1 MTVKLEGI
9 MPAIVTPFTKG
20 GKDVDYDKACGLAEV
35 LAKRG
40 VHGVYVCGTTGEGML
55 MTLEERKRI
64 VEELVRAVGKKLN
77 VVAQTGCFDTA
88 STIELTAAAH
98 EAGAKACGLI
108 TPGFYAY
115 DDEALRRHF
124 HAVAKA
130 VPRCPILLYDLPA
143 CARNALSPALI
154 LQLASEI
161 PNMVG
166 IKESNQNMANFGQ
179 IAAGKPKG
187 FNLING
193 ADEYTYQAYLTGATG
208 TVSSTANVVPELFL
222 GIWDNVR
229 KGDVKKAWQ
238 FQTKLQDACRLFQ
251 YGSLVAYYKEGLRL
265 RGFDAGFVRPPQR
278 ELSAKERKVFAE
290 AFEKGGFG
298 G

>member
-1 MTVKLEGI
+1 

-20 GKDVDYDKACGLAEV
+20 GRDVDYDKACALAAR
-35 LAKRG
+35 LAKQN
-40 VHGVYVCGTTGEGML
+40 VHGIYVCGTTGEGML
-55 MTLEERKRI
+55 MTLEERKR
-64 VEELVRAVGKKLN
+64 LVRELAEAVGEHIN

-98 EAGAKACGLI
+98 EAGAVACGVI
-108 TPGFYAY
+108 TPGFYGY

-130 VPRCPILLYDLPA
+130 VPKCPILLYDLPA
-143 CARNALSPALI
+143 CARNALSPALV
-154 LQLASEI
+154 LQLAGEI
-161 PNMVG
+161 PNLVG
-166 IKESNQNMANFGQ
+166 LKESNQNMAHFSQ
-179 IAAGKPKG
+179 LAAGAPKG

-222 GIWDNVR
+222 GIWENVR
-229 KGDVKKAWQ
+229 KGDAKKAWQ
-238 FQTKLQDACRLFQ
+238 FQVKLQTACRLFQ
-251 YGSLVAYYKEGLRL
+251 YGSMVAYYKEGLRL

-278 ELSAKERKVFAE
+278 ELSPKERKVFAQ
-290 AFEKGGFG
+290 AFERSGLL
-298 G
+298 